1 MGTIGEL
8 EFKVQVLAR
17 CLGSA
22 LGLGRPIRVQ
32 IHYCNPQVFHYCNPQ
47 VFNAGQLGAG
57 VSPFNS
63 EEVGKSQPHP
73 LASFA

>member
-1 MGTIGEL
+1 MDTIREL

-32 IHYCNPQVFHYCNPQ
+32 IHYCNPQ

>member
-1 MGTIGEL
+1 MDTIGEL

-32 IHYCNPQVFHYCNPQ
+32 IHYSNPQ

-57 VSPFNS
+57 VPPFNS
-63 EEVGKSQPHP
+63 EEVGKSQPRP